1 MNDRN
6 KGSDKRP
13 YTILSYANGGGFS
26 DHFTVENGKVAR
38 VDLTG
43 LDEEIVDFEY
53 HFPATVPLS
62 SETHSGADVG
72 IFAKGDISKFYFYVV
87 QFESLF

>member
-1 MNDRN
+1 
-6 KGSDKRP
+6 
-13 YTILSYANGGGFS
+13 LSYANGGGFYE
-26 DHFTVENGKVAR
+26 HFEVDGGEVAR

-43 LDEEIVDFEY
+43 KQDEIVDFEY

-72 IFAKGDISKFYFYVV
+72 IFAKGKKRKKERKSEGKDK
-87 QFESLF
+87 

>member
-1 MNDRN
+1 MGR
-6 KGSDKRP
+6 DKRP
-13 YTILSYANGGGFS
+13 YTILSYANGGGFY
-26 DHFTVENGKVAR
+26 DHITVEDGEVAR

-43 LDEEIVDFEY
+43 QEEEIVDFEY

-72 IFAKGDISKFYFYVV
+72 IFAKGDA
-87 QFESLF
+87 

>member
-1 MNDRN
+1 MSAARLNIVHQ
-6 KGSDKRP
+6 KR
-13 YTILSYANGGGFS
+13 L
-26 DHFTVENGKVAR
+26 HFYEQVAR

-43 LDEEIVDFEY
+43 LEDEITDFEF

-72 IFAKGDISKFYFYVV
+72 IFAKGEHLPTAQPLK
-87 QFESLF
+87 

>member
-1 MNDRN
+1 M
-6 KGSDKRP
+6 
-13 YTILSYANGGGFS
+13 
-26 DHFTVENGKVAR
+26 
-38 VDLTG
+38 DLTG

-72 IFAKGDISKFYFYVV
+72 IFARGTDLPLDCHI
-87 QFESLF
+87 L

>member
-1 MNDRN
+1 MTSGLNDRN
-6 KGSDKRP
+6 KGSDRKP
-13 YTILSYANGGGFS
+13 YTILSYANGGGF
-26 DHFTVENGKVAR
+26 DEHFEVDGGEVAR

-43 LDEEIVDFEY
+43 KQDEIVDFEY

-72 IFAKGDISKFYFYVV
+72 IFAKGKRKK
-87 QFESLF
+87 E